1 MIHLARMLLFLL
13 VTVVTQAQEQSNK
26 IEVEIHNIAGSEGQ
40 MLIGLYNSEANWLKK
55 IYKPGTAKISDG
67 KSAFVFTNIPD
78 GVYAVS
84 VFHDE
89 NNDGKLDTNFFG
101 IPSEDTGSS
110 NDAPARFGPPK
121 WKDAK
126 FELKGKNIKQ
136 IINL

>member
-1 MIHLARMLLFLL
+1 MIHLARMLLLLL
-13 VTVVTQAQEQSNK
+13 VTAITQAQEQSNS
-26 IEVEIHNIAGSEGQ
+26 IEIEINNIAGSEGQ
-40 MLIGLYNSEANWLKK
+40 MLIGLYNAETNWLKK
-55 IYKPGTAKISDG
+55 VYKPGRAKISDG

-78 GVYAVS
+78 GIYAVS

-89 NNDGKLDTNFFG
+89 DNDGKLDTNFFG